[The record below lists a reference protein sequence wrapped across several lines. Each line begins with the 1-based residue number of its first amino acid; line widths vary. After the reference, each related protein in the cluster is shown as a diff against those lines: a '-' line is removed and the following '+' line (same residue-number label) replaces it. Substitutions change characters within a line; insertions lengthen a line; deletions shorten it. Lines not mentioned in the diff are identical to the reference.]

1 MDGSGA
7 FPGGDCGGSC
17 RVGLSGPRVA
27 QVWCLGEVS
36 GASGKVQPR
45 SRVIGCSIDRSPPA
59 LADSDAGVPAVVL
72 CQPLRTERGS
82 FTSLFM
88 QTRNSSASAPPWAFT
103 PSLACVL
110 GLLREAS
117 EALRDGRS
125 SVSRRIPFQ
134 THRKAK
140 PGNILSLL
148 LCCLCSLYWICW

>member
-1 MDGSGA
+1 MGPALSLGVTAWRQLQGRALWSPSCPDLV
-7 FPGGDCGGSC
+7 PWGGIRS
-17 RVGLSGPRVA
+17 
-27 QVWCLGEVS
+27 LGKS
-36 GASGKVQPR
+36 TASVPCD
-45 SRVIGCSIDRSPPA
+45 GCSIDRSPSA

-82 FTSLFM
+82 FTSLFV

-117 EALRDGRS
+117 EALRGGES

-134 THRKAK
+134 TRRKAK

-148 LCCLCSLYWICW
+148 LHCLCSLYWICW